1 MRQEMEGEE
10 ERSFC
15 ERRVASACRKFG
27 RRCSRQVREQKA
39 RFYILRR
46 CLTILL
52 CWQRH
57 ELNDS

>member
-1 MRQEMEGEE
+1 MEEKEG

-15 ERRVASACRKFG
+15 ERRVTSTCRSFG
-27 RRCSRQVREQKA
+27 RRCSGQVRKQKA
-39 RFYILRR
+39 RFYIFRR